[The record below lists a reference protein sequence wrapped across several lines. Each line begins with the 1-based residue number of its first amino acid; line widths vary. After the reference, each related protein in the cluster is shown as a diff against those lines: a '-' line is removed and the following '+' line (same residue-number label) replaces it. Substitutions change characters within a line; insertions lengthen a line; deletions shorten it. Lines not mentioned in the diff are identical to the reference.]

1 MYILKVD
8 KNEFTKDGIK
18 KEIWG
23 YSLYNDSKCLKSE
36 TIKARVRDTDTR
48 VMRYVRCYT
57 WALERILGYFSVNEV
72 LSNEFSIYFTNTNV
86 INWIQSGDVNK
97 IYRIAM
103 DKIMGY
109 IDSIPVES
117 VKICKANR
125 EWAFR
130 KTLVEGNIEHDNYMR
145 LIDLIT
151 SVGV

>member
-8 KNEFTKDGIK
+8 KNEFTKDGVK
-18 KEIWG
+18 KELWG
-23 YSLYNDSKCLKSE
+23 YSLYNGTTCIKSE
-36 TIKARVRDTDTR
+36 TIKARIRDTDTR

-86 INWIQSGDVNK
+86 INWIQYGDVNK
-97 IYRIAM
+97 VYRIAM

-109 IDSIPVES
+109 IDAIPVES

-125 EWAFR
+125 DWAFR
-130 KTLVEGNIEHDNYMR
+130 KTITEGKIEDNNYIR